1 MLFLT
6 PMDRFCVGDSVWV
19 ECKIKFLSKGRELMV
34 AHGEEINFMTRKG
47 CCYKTSLSPA
57 QTQPSPAPP
66 DLSQMGTQLVTDSE
80 GARIVTKRTQAP
92 GCRPTPKPAK
102 LDLSKMRELNW
113 FETIEKGDWVRT
125 SSCGRVKPVEYC
137 FGMTVNY
144 VFDYVKNNINA
155 NQVVTFYRPLK

>member
-6 PMDRFCVGDSVWV
+6 PMDRFCIGDSVWV

-34 AHGEEINFMTRKG
+34 AHGEEIAFMTRKD
-47 CCYKTSLSPA
+47 CCYKASEIPPA
-57 QTQPSPAPP
+57 Q
-66 DLSQMGTQLVTDSE
+66 
-80 GARIVTKRTQAP
+80 
-92 GCRPTPKPAK
+92 PKPAK